1 MEEAM
6 VATRDAGRL
15 ASHHGQQA
23 LQGPG
28 QGLEYP
34 QKALFQEVRKK
45 EVKRPGVAVEGVG
58 PGVLLHALD
67 TPSLVEQ
74 TP

>member
-1 MEEAM
+1 MLNSGNAIANGTVEEAEAVPPVEEAM

-28 QGLEYP
+28 TVARIHIKGFFSGSQ
-34 QKALFQEVRKK
+34 KK
-45 EVKRPGVAVEGVG
+45 EVK
-58 PGVLLHALD
+58 
-67 TPSLVEQ
+67 
-74 TP
+74 